1 MSKLT
6 RLLKLLL
13 ETDEAWPPP
22 TAVNFI
28 GRSTPRGRH
37 GAGREVSRRGLRRLD
52 AAPCC
57 FTCRGG
63 FLRQRGRLDVLA
75 RLWKAHGLYDLV
87 LREWSSMLSSG
98 REDVRLTTAQIVSEM
113 VEVLR
118 TVRAVSQKTSDT
130 G

>member
-52 AAPCC
+52 ALLFHMPWRLPAPAGAAGCA
-57 FTCRGG
+57 G
-63 FLRQRGRLDVLA
+63 A
-75 RLWKAHGLYDLV
+75 P
-87 LREWSSMLSSG
+87 
-98 REDVRLTTAQIVSEM
+98 
-113 VEVLR
+113 VEGAWPL
-118 TVRAVSQKTSDT
+118 
-130 G
+130 